1 MPYLLKTRYAFV
13 VRLFFVRLAAV
24 TFPRAT
30 LSRCPA
36 SISNSNPAPPPRC
49 VVVIVMFSL
58 PVPVCVSQT
67 LIGT

>member
-36 SISNSNPAPPPRC
+36 SISNPAPPPRC